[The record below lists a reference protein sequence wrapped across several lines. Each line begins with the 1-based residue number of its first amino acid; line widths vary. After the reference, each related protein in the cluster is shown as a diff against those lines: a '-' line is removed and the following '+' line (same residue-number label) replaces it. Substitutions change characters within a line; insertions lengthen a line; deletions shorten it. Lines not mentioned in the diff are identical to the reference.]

1 MYLLRLFLLGW
12 FTVGTVTVVFL
23 YWLCS
28 CTAATNKIR
37 HAKLAATSTIPRD
50 DPSQEVRAA

>member
-12 FTVGTVTVVFL
+12 FTVGILTIVFL

-28 CTAATNKIR
+28 RAAATNKEG
-37 HAKLAATSTIPRD
+37 T
-50 DPSQEVRAA
+50 